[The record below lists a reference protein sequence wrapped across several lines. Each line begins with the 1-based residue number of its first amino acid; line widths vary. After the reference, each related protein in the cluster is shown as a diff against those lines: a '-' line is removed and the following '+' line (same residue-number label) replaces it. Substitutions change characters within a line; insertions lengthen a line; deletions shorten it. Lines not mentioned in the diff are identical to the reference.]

1 MKDSKSEKTTS
12 TLKNTNNIYT
22 KASHSARCSLI
33 LFEKREEIV
42 TSPVFLTRVQYT
54 HWQHLAISERNRIKQ
69 VSKTGALRASR
80 LCSYAH
86 WSFIQCEGF
95 LFFLVN
101 TISIYSYITGKFIIR
116 MAHHLEERTKRK
128 KKQQNIKCKFIK
140 IGPWYFLFLYTP
152 LMLLH
157 NFINMWI
164 SQSPLRCYNYCLPG
178 EHLEFWKIDLS
189 N

>member
-1 MKDSKSEKTTS
+1 MSICNSNNIFIFSIIKYSVEPADYYCTECTSIIITKQIMKTEKQNQMKDSKSEKTTS

-22 KASHSARCSLI
+22 KASLSARCSLI
-33 LFEKREEIV
+33 LFEKWEEIV

-95 LFFLVN
+95 CFFW
-101 TISIYSYITGKFIIR
+101 SIPSQFI
-116 MAHHLEERTKRK
+116 L
-128 KKQQNIKCKFIK
+128 
-140 IGPWYFLFLYTP
+140 
-152 LMLLH
+152 
-157 NFINMWI
+157 I
-164 SQSPLRCYNYCLPG
+164 SQVNL
-178 EHLEFWKIDLS
+178 
-189 N
+189 